1 MYNSLYNL
9 SNFRSS
15 DSVVNKAQI
24 LERNGILK
32 TEQVIGHDM
41 KFCSLISR
49 AEVKGGVSVRREVY
63 MPDSRL
69 EVCGPGREE
78 MLTRPSFLGKL

>member
-1 MYNSLYNL
+1 MYNL

-24 LERNGILK
+24 LKRNGIPK
-32 TEQVIGHDM
+32 TEQVIRHDM
-41 KFCSLISR
+41 KFCPLISR
-49 AEVKGGVSVRREVY
+49 AEVKGGMSIRREVD
-63 MPDSRL
+63 MPDSGL

-78 MLTRPSFLGKL
+78 VLMRPSFPGKL

>member
-24 LERNGILK
+24 LKRNGIPK
-32 TEQVIGHDM
+32 TEQVIRHDM
-41 KFCSLISR
+41 KFCPLISR
-49 AEVKGGVSVRREVY
+49 AEVKGGMSVRHEVD
-63 MPDSRL
+63 MPDSGL
-69 EVCGPGREE
+69 EVRGPGREE
-78 MLTRPSFLGKL
+78 TLTSPSFLGKL

>member
-24 LERNGILK
+24 LKRDGILK
-32 TEQVIGHDM
+32 TEQAIGHDM
-41 KFCSLISR
+41 KFCPLISR
-49 AEVKGGVSVRREVY
+49 AEVKGGRSVRREVD
-63 MPDSRL
+63 MSDSGL

-78 MLTRPSFLGKL
+78 MLMRPSFLGKL